1 MFDSRY
7 LRLCSVFTMMLL
19 MPIAAGAQKID
30 APLGSDPLDLELLEV
45 LDLETAQRIASANSP
60 SLAAALD
67 RVRQAQAR
75 VMQARSAY
83 WPSVDADASG
93 TRVWTPENQL
103 QFRDI
108 PEFGD
113 LEQEDTLSIYRTSL
127 SATWFLFDGFARKFR
142 TAAARFAEQ
151 GTLAARADAR
161 RLILAAVADS
171 YYNAQLARENM
182 AIAAANEAF
191 NLRQAEDARARR
203 EVGTGSL
210 SDVLNFEVQ
219 VNSARTEFLQARE
232 SYRIALYGL
241 AALMGIPDA
250 GFPSGL
256 PLAKLGDEQP
266 GELILPEPEPLI
278 LYAYQHRPDLLG
290 DEFERMQAESGI
302 GVAKSRFLPSVALT
316 GSVDGERADDLGY
329 EGDDFGGSV
338 ALIFSY
344 NLFEGGNNLAQLR
357 EARAALAEAENLLQD
372 SRISVASDVREALTS
387 LQSAQEQVA
396 LQRENAKLVRQNR
409 DLVEKEYNAGQASLV
424 RLNEAQR
431 DLTQAQSR
439 LAQALVSLRQA
450 WQNLAAATGEILEPF
465 TDESYL

>member
-1 MFDSRY
+1 MFRFRY
-7 LRLCSVFTMMLL
+7 LKVWTICMLL
-19 MPIAAGAQKID
+19 MPMMAEAQEINREFGQ
-30 APLGSDPLDLELLEV
+30 PDPLEPALPKV
-45 LDLETAQRIASANSP
+45 LDLETAQRIASADNP

-67 RVRQAQAR
+67 RVRQARAR

-93 TRVWTPENQL
+93 ARVWTPENQL

-113 LEQEDTLSIYRTSL
+113 LEQDDTVSIYRASL
-127 SATWFLFDGFARKFR
+127 SATWLLFDGFARKFR
-142 TAAARFAEQ
+142 TAASRFAEQ

-161 RLILAAVADS
+161 RLILSAVADS

-191 NLRQAEDARARR
+191 NKRQAEDARARR

-219 VNSARTEFLQARE
+219 VNSARTELLQARE

-241 AALMGIPDA
+241 AALMGIPEA
-250 GFPSGL
+250 EFPAD
-256 PLAKLGDEQP
+256 LALAELDDEQP
-266 GELILPEPEPLI
+266 AELTLPEPEPLI
-278 LYAYQHRPDLLG
+278 LYAYQNRPDLLG
-290 DEFERMQAESGI
+290 DKFERLRAESNI
-302 GVAKSRFLPSVALT
+302 GVAKSRFLPSIALT

-329 EGDDFGGSV
+329 EGDDFGGSI
-338 ALIFSY
+338 ALTFSY
-344 NLFEGGNNLAQLR
+344 NLFEGGNNLARLR

-372 SRISVASDVREALTS
+372 TRISVASDVREALAS
-387 LQSAQEQVA
+387 LQSAQEQVT

-431 DLTQAQSR
+431 NLIRARSR

-465 TDESYL
+465 ADESYM

>member
-1 MFDSRY
+1 
-7 LRLCSVFTMMLL
+7 MLL
-19 MPIAAGAQKID
+19 MPMMAEAQEINREFGQ
-30 APLGSDPLDLELLEV
+30 PDPLEPALPKV
-45 LDLETAQRIASANSP
+45 LDLETAQRIASADNP

-67 RVRQAQAR
+67 RVRQARAR

-93 TRVWTPENQL
+93 ARVWTPENQL

-113 LEQEDTLSIYRTSL
+113 LEQDDTVSIYRASL
-127 SATWFLFDGFARKFR
+127 SATWLLFDGFARKFH
-142 TAAARFAEQ
+142 TAASRFAEQ

-161 RLILAAVADS
+161 RLILSAVADS

-191 NLRQAEDARARR
+191 NKRQAEDARARR

-219 VNSARTEFLQARE
+219 VNSARTELLQARE

-241 AALMGIPDA
+241 AALMGIPEA
-250 GFPSGL
+250 EFPAD
-256 PLAKLGDEQP
+256 LALAELDDEQP
-266 GELILPEPEPLI
+266 AELTLPEPEPLI
-278 LYAYQHRPDLLG
+278 LYAYQNRPDLLG
-290 DEFERMQAESGI
+290 DEFERLRAESNI
-302 GVAKSRFLPSVALT
+302 GVAKSRFLPSIALT

-329 EGDDFGGSV
+329 EGDDFGGSI
-338 ALIFSY
+338 ALTFSY
-344 NLFEGGNNLAQLR
+344 NLFEGGNNLARLR

-372 SRISVASDVREALTS
+372 TRISVASDVREALAS
-387 LQSAQEQVA
+387 LQSAQEQVT

-431 DLTQAQSR
+431 NLIRAQSR

-465 TDESYL
+465 ADESYM

>member
-1 MFDSRY
+1 
-7 LRLCSVFTMMLL
+7 MLL
-19 MPIAAGAQKID
+19 MPIMAGAQEIN
-30 APLGSDPLDLELLEV
+30 PEIGRPDPLDPALPKV
-45 LDLETAQRIASANSP
+45 LDLETAQRIAAADNP

-67 RVRQAQAR
+67 RVRQARAR

-93 TRVWTPENQL
+93 ARVWTPENQL

-108 PEFGD
+108 PEFGELQQD
-113 LEQEDTLSIYRTSL
+113 DPQSIYRTSL
-127 SATWFLFDGFARKFR
+127 SATWLLFDGFARKFR

-151 GTLAARADAR
+151 GTMAAQADAR
-161 RLILAAVADS
+161 RLILSAVADS

-191 NLRQAEDARARR
+191 NKRQAEDARARR

-219 VNSARTEFLQARE
+219 VNSARTEVLQARQ
-232 SYRIALYGL
+232 SYRITLYGL
-241 AALMGIPDA
+241 AALMGIPEA
-250 GFPSGL
+250 EFP
-256 PLAKLGDEQP
+256 PDLALAELVDEQP
-266 GELILPEPEPLI
+266 AELVLPKPEPLI
-278 LYAYQHRPDLLG
+278 LYAYQNRPDLLG
-290 DEFERMQAESGI
+290 DEFERMRAESGI

-316 GSVDGERADDLGY
+316 GSVDGERADNLGY

-338 ALIFSY
+338 ALSFSY
-344 NLFEGGNNLAQLR
+344 NLFEGGNNIARLR

-372 SRISVASDVREALTS
+372 TRISVASDVREALAS
-387 LQSAQEQVA
+387 LQSAQEQVT

-431 DLTQAQSR
+431 DLIRARSR

-450 WQNLAAATGEILEPF
+450 WQNLAAATGQILEPF
-465 TDESYL
+465 TDERYS